1 MGLLPSGLEQNM
13 PQQPSANTRYKALS
27 IALISIAWL
36 ATTLVFWTGYV
47 GSDDIVY
54 ARYAWML
61 HRPPMTWWEFRMPF
75 ILALH
80 ASFRLFGPSEVA
92 ATVPTMLTSLGILAS
107 VAWFV
112 GWPRKL
118 TWQSQFSMLI
128 AATLPIEVS
137 FRTFPSAPVFAGG
150 LLALGTVF
158 LLRPEPKWHWV
169 AAPLLAIAF
178 LTHETTF
185 FYISL
190 LCLTLVVFDW
200 RRCWRRV
207 LLCVLAAGLALAAE
221 CAVYWIILGDPLA
234 RLKVSAIPA
243 ATLPFGYDGDINL
256 GGIRYFTW
264 PIENLIFCKS
274 FGFDLLLLLL
284 AGIASWRC
292 FKEPERMLFVAMF
305 AFWFWLGFGTQVPW
319 AYRPLGRQM
328 HYYVPLTLGIAALLP
343 AAVSTAFAARP
354 RLWRGLL
361 AAVVLVHLINLSAGG
376 RWGQDV
382 WVSRALLRFAS
393 SHPAQWFVTDARTM
407 NRLYTLSGF
416 RMPPN
421 VVCVNGPTVL
431 NHLRINDEPAGT
443 PRFQFPET
451 RVDAALIN
459 SDITLLNGRSDS
471 EFERFLQE
479 QTGKRIQLVPVRYKL
494 LFQPLLLFMSPRPF
508 MIRSLGGEMANVKDG
523 AVTVNRASDSPPG
536 H

>member
-1 MGLLPSGLEQNM
+1 M
-13 PQQPSANTRYKALS
+13 PQQPSASTQYKALS

-47 GSDDIVY
+47 GSDDMVY
-54 ARYAWML
+54 ARYAWLL

-75 ILALH
+75 IFVLR

-92 ATVPTMLTSLGILAS
+92 ATLPTLLASLAILAS

-112 GWPRKL
+112 DWPRKL

-128 AATLPIEVS
+128 AATLPIQVV
-137 FRTFPSAPVFAGG
+137 FRTFPSAPIFAAG
-150 LLALGTVF
+150 LLTLGTVC

-185 FYISL
+185 FYISI
-190 LCLTLVVFDW
+190 LCITLVVFDW
-200 RRCWRRV
+200 RLYWRRV
-207 LLCVLAAGLALAAE
+207 LLCVLAAGLAIAAE
-221 CAVYWIILGDPLA
+221 STAYWILLGDPLA
-234 RLKVSAIPA
+234 RLKVAAGNSAGLRA
-243 ATLPFGYDGDINL
+243 GYDPDLDL
-256 GGIRYFTW
+256 GGIRFFTW
-264 PIENLIFCKS
+264 PIENLVYCKS

-284 AGIASWRC
+284 AGIASWRS
-292 FKEPERMLFVAMF
+292 FVKPQRVLLVAMF
-305 AFWFWLGFGTQVPW
+305 AFWAWLGFGTQVPW
-319 AYRPLGRQM
+319 AYRPLARQM
-328 HYYVPLTLGIAALLP
+328 HFYVPLTLGIAALLP

-361 AAVVLVHLINLSAGG
+361 ATVVLVHLVNLSAGG

-382 WVSRALLRFAS
+382 WVSRDLLHYADA
-393 SHPAQWFVTDARTM
+393 HPAQRFVTDVRTM
-407 NRLYTLSGF
+407 NRLYVLSGF

-421 VVCVNGPTVL
+421 IVCVNGSTVL
-431 NHLRINDEPAGT
+431 KRLQINDEPAGA

-459 SDITLLNGRSDS
+459 SDVMQLINKPDP
-471 EFERFLQE
+471 EFERFLRE
-479 QTGKRIQLVPVRYKL
+479 QTGQSVQLVPVRYKL

-508 MIRSLGGEMANVKDG
+508 MIRSLGGEIANVKSG